1 MRGEGSPAFALRF
14 LMPPSPD
21 SVSQNPF
28 LQPPLP
34 LLPSPTN
41 RETKRVFVAATRMND
56 GKTTTCL
63 GLFAALQAIYPRVG
77 FIKPVGQRF
86 IDVQGTQVDEDSFLL
101 DMIYDVRVPIQSM
114 SPVTIDS
121 TFTRRYLK
129 NPGQLLP
136 ELKDKICRA
145 FDRVSWEKDFTLIE
159 GTGHAGVGSVFD
171 LSNASVA
178 KLLKAQVILVCT
190 GGIGR
195 PVDEIALNKALFDKA
210 GVEVIGVILNKVEPD
225 KIDIVREY
233 AGIGLQ
239 RLGVPLLGVLPIENI
254 LSAPNLT
261 QIAED
266 IDGQW
271 LNGRKGGA
279 KQRVHRVIV
288 GAMTAKG
295 IVDYLTPG
303 TLIITPGDRDD
314 IILAAVS
321 SARLSGGSTISGL
334 ILTNDIQPHPKLA
347 ELLAQTDIPVIAARS
362 ESYTVTSTINRMTVK
377 TQPQD
382 TDKIPIIKNLI
393 TNNIDLKSLLNRIG

>member
-1 MRGEGSPAFALRF
+1 MTTTGSAN
-14 LMPPSPD
+14 
-21 SVSQNPF
+21 QNPF
-28 LQPPLP
+28 LQPGLP
-34 LLPSPTN
+34 LLPGPTN
-41 RETKRVFVAATRMND
+41 RDIKRVFVAATRMND

-63 GLFAALQAIYPRVG
+63 GLYAALQTIFPRVG

-86 IDVQGTQVDEDSFLL
+86 VSVQGAQVDEDSFLF
-101 DMIYDVRVPIQSM
+101 DTFFNVKVPIKSM
-114 SPVTIDS
+114 SPVTIDP

-129 NPGQLLP
+129 NPNELLP
-136 ELKDKICRA
+136 ELKNQICRA

-178 KLLKAQVILVCT
+178 KLLKSPVIMVSP

-195 PVDEIALNKALFDKA
+195 PIDEIALNKALFDKA
-210 GVEVIGVILNKVEPD
+210 GVEVVGAILNKIEPD
-225 KIDIVREY
+225 KIDYVREY
-233 AGIGLQ
+233 AGIGLK
-239 RLGVPLLGVLPIENI
+239 RLGVPLLGLLPIEKT
-254 LSAPNLT
+254 LCAPNLT
-261 QIAED
+261 QIAEE
-266 IDGQW
+266 IDGHW

-279 KQRVHRVIV
+279 KQRVLRVII

-314 IILAAVS
+314 IILAAIS
-321 SARLSGGSTISGL
+321 SARLAGSSTIAGL
-334 ILTNDIQPHPKLA
+334 ILTNNIHPNPKLV
-347 ELLAQTDIPVIAARS
+347 ELLAQTDIPVIAAKG
-362 ESYTVTSTINRMTVK
+362 ESYTVTSRINRMTVK

-393 TNNIDLKSLLNRIG
+393 TNNVDLPSLMAKL

>member
-1 MRGEGSPAFALRF
+1 MNPPATA
-14 LMPPSPD
+14 SN
-21 SVSQNPF
+21 NPF
-28 LQPPLP
+28 LQPAQA
-34 LLPSPTN
+34 LLTAPTN
-41 RETKRVFVAATRMND
+41 KDIKRVFVAATRMND

-63 GLFAALQAIYPRVG
+63 GLYGALQTLFPRVG

-86 IDVQGTQVDEDSFLL
+86 VSVQGAQVDEDSFLF
-101 DMIYDVRVPIQSM
+101 DTIYNVRVPIQSM
-114 SPVTIDS
+114 SPVTIDP

-129 NPGQLLP
+129 NPNELLP
-136 ELKDKICRA
+136 ELKNQICRA

-178 KLLKAQVILVCT
+178 KLLKSPVILVCP

-210 GVEVIGVILNKVEPD
+210 GVDVIGAILNKIEPD
-225 KIDIVREY
+225 KIDYVREY
-233 AGIGLQ
+233 AGIGLK
-239 RLGVPLLGVLPIENI
+239 RLGVPLLGLLPVEKI
-254 LSAPNLT
+254 LTAPNLT

-266 IDGQW
+266 IEGQW
-271 LNGRKGGA
+271 INGRKGCA
-279 KQRVHRVIV
+279 KQRVHRVII

-314 IILAAVS
+314 IILAAIS
-321 SARLSGGSTISGL
+321 SARLAGSSTIAGL
-334 ILTNDIQPHPKLA
+334 ILTNNIQPHPKLV
-347 ELLAQTDIPVIAARS
+347 ELLAQTDIPVIAAKG

-382 TDKIPIIKNLI
+382 TDKIPVIKNLI
-393 TNNIDLKSLLNRIG
+393 MNNIDLPSLIAKL